1 VPPTG
6 GIIRLKTTGGKE
18 EVSMRHVMV
27 WMVVIG
33 MVLVFSGV
41 VSAQQTLVESV
52 VKGCDKELK
61 TYCKDVTPGEGRGLA
76 CLYAHSDK
84 LSGQCEY
91 ALYDAAM
98 QLERVINA
106 LAYAANECRDD
117 LKKFCSDIKPGEGRL
132 LQCIDKNA
140 AKVSGRCKQA
150 LKDTGLKK

>member
-1 VPPTG
+1 
-6 GIIRLKTTGGKE
+6 
-18 EVSMRHVMV
+18 MRYLMV
-27 WMVVIG
+27 LLVIIG

-41 VSAQQTLVESV
+41 VSAQQALIDSV

-76 CLYAHSDK
+76 CLYANEDK

-91 ALYDAAM
+91 ALYDAAV
-98 QLERVINA
+98 QLERVVNA

-117 LKKFCSDIKPGEGRL
+117 LTKYCSDIKPGEGRV
-132 LQCIDKNA
+132 LQCIEKND
-140 AKVSGRCKQA
+140 AKITKRCKQA

>member
-1 VPPTG
+1 
-6 GIIRLKTTGGKE
+6 
-18 EVSMRHVMV
+18 MRNSIV

-41 VSAQQTLVESV
+41 ASAQQALIESV

-76 CLYAHSDK
+76 CLYAHEDK
-84 LSGQCEY
+84 LSAQCEY
-91 ALYDAAM
+91 ALYDAAA
-98 QLERVINA
+98 QLERAINA

-117 LKKFCSDIKPGEGRL
+117 LTKYCADIKPGQGRL
-132 LQCIDKNA
+132 VQCIERND
-140 AKVSGRCKQA
+140 AKVSSRCKQA

>member
-1 VPPTG
+1 
-6 GIIRLKTTGGKE
+6 
-18 EVSMRHVMV
+18 MRHVMV
-27 WMVVIG
+27 WVVVIG

-91 ALYDAAM
+91 ALYDAAV
-98 QLERVINA
+98 QLERAINA

-117 LKKFCSDIKPGEGRL
+117 LKKLCSDIKPGGGRL
-132 LQCIDKNA
+132 LQCIDKND